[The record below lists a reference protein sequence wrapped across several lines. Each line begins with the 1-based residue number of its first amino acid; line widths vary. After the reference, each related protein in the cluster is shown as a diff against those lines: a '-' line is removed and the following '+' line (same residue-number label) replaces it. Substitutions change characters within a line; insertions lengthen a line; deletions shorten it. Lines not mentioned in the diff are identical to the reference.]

1 MKPIKLGLALFGLA
15 LLLQSCSCEPENLAK
30 GLFWGFNKIA
40 GEGYF
45 PSPELI
51 ALGGFENV
59 EVAVNRS
66 FVDGEDQSTIQLK
79 LYNGRSR
86 EFIENEANVARKCA
100 ELYAAN
106 YSRIK
111 EFKTLDIQFVKVDPI
126 NPENYTIAEYN
137 FEVNDLLT
145 EP

>member
-1 MKPIKLGLALFGLA
+1 MKLVRIFIALFGLTM
-15 LLLQSCSCEPENLAK
+15 LLQSCSCEPENLAK
-30 GLFWGFNKIA
+30 GIFWGFNKIA

-100 ELYAAN
+100 ELYASN

>member
-1 MKPIKLGLALFGLA
+1 MKLVRIFITLFGLA
-15 LLLQSCSCEPENLAK
+15 TLLQSCSCEPENLAK
-30 GLFWGFNKIA
+30 GIFWGFNKIA

-100 ELYAAN
+100 ELYAAR

-111 EFKTLDIQFVKVDPI
+111 GFKKLDIQFVKVDPI
-126 NPENYTIAEYN
+126 NTENYTIEEYN
-137 FEVNDLLT
+137 FAVSDLLN